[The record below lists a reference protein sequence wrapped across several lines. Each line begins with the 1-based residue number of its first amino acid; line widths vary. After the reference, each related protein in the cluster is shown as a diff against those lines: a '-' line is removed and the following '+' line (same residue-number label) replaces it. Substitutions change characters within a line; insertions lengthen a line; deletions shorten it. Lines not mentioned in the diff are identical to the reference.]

1 MKLSNIH
8 ANTLLL
14 AAMAVAPASGFVN
27 NPSSR
32 HISSRQQVLPS
43 SISLLSSI
51 DVSPRSHSVEMQAA
65 TVSETEAKAE
75 TPSPFARLERKRRLA
90 FGMAFLTGISDLALN
105 MKYKCFATM
114 MTGNTMWMAL
124 ALTERRFMDV
134 GFYASVI
141 FSYLAGLTVFRR
153 SDLALKKKSLPL
165 SAFLV
170 AGLFVG
176 SDIMFHIF
184 KSRWIPTM
192 MLATGF
198 GIVNS
203 VGQEVTGTLT
213 FVVTG
218 HLTRMMNQIIDRVS
232 RTAGRKKLTL
242 QDKQGFLL
250 NASVFA
256 GFFCGA
262 ALAGWLKAS
271 GILAGKLGVFSGIG
285 LSYGLL
291 FLWKD
296 MESLGAAWW
305 KRKDGEM
312 CDVDDDGEI
321 CADDQVEEASTSSLL
336 EVSGATK

>member
-1 MKLSNIH
+1 MKLSDFNATI
-8 ANTLLL
+8 LLI
-14 AAMAVAPASGFVN
+14 AAAITFAPTNGFVN

-32 HISSRQQVLPS
+32 HISSRRQVVPSIHHFPSIQVLRRS
-43 SISLLSSI
+43 NLVELKASE
-51 DVSPRSHSVEMQAA
+51 VSDAPK
-65 TVSETEAKAE
+65 ET
-75 TPSPFARLERKRRLA
+75 SPFARLERKRRLA

-124 ALTERRFMDV
+124 AMIEQRFMDV

-153 SDLALKKKSLPL
+153 SDLALKKKTLPL

-176 SDIMFHIF
+176 SDVMFSIF
-184 KSRWIPTM
+184 QSRWIPTM
-192 MLATGF
+192 MLAMGF

-218 HLTRMMNQIIDRVS
+218 HLTRMMNQIIDRAS
-232 RTAGRKKLTL
+232 RTAGRKKFTL
-242 QDKQGFLL
+242 ADKQGLVL
-250 NASVFA
+250 NASIFV

-262 ALAGWLKAS
+262 AAAGVLKAK
-271 GILAGKLGVFSGIG
+271 GILANKLGVFSGIG
-285 LSYGLL
+285 LGYAVL

-296 MESLGAAWW
+296 MESLGGAWW
-305 KRKDGEM
+305 KRKSGAM
-312 CDVDDDGEI
+312 CDVDDDGAV
-321 CADDQVEEASTSSLL
+321 CPDDQLEDTTTNGL
-336 EVSGATK
+336 EVSP